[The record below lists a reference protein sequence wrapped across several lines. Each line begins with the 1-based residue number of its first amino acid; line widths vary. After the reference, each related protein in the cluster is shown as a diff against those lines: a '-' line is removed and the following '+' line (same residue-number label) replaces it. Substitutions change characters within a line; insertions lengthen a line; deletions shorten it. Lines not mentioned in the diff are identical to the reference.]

1 MTGPKNLEEIEQLYA
16 LRGGL
21 HYGEGVT
28 QIEHALQ
35 TAVLAEVDGAG
46 PGLIVAALLHDIGH
60 LFESEDDVAEG
71 RFDDRHEAVGARMLA
86 ALFPESVY
94 RPVSLHVA
102 AKRYLCFMEPQYWAG
117 LSPASQ
123 QSLRL
128 QGGPFDQ
135 AQAAAFERAPF
146 WQKAVDLRRFD
157 DMGKREEVSG
167 RAFADYLPMMRD
179 LLANVIRT

>member
-35 TAVLAEVDGAG
+35 TAVLAQVEGADSS
-46 PGLIVAALLHDIGH
+46 LTVAALLHDIGH
-60 LFESEDDVAEG
+60 LCESEEDVAEG

-94 RPVSLHVA
+94 RPVALHVA
-102 AKRYLCFMEPQYWAG
+102 AKRYLCFTEPQYWMG
-117 LSPASQ
+117 LSPASRR
-123 QSLRL
+123 SLEL

-135 AQAAAFERAPF
+135 GQAAAFERAPF
-146 WQKAVDLRRFD
+146 WREAVSLRRFD

-179 LLANVIRT
+179 LSAGVTKA

>member
-1 MTGPKNLEEIEQLYA
+1 MTGPKSLEEIEQLYA

-35 TAVLAEVDGAG
+35 TAILAQAQSAG

-60 LFESEDDVAEG
+60 LFESEEDVVEG
-71 RFDDRHEAVGARMLA
+71 RFDDRHEAVGARMLE

-94 RPVSLHVA
+94 RPVALHVA
-102 AKRYLCFMEPQYWAG
+102 AKRYLCFTEPQYWAG
-117 LSPASQ
+117 LSPASR

-135 AQAAAFERAPF
+135 AQATAFERAPF
-146 WQKAVDLRRFD
+146 WREAVHLRRFD

-167 RAFADYLPMMRD
+167 RAFVDYLPMMRD
-179 LLANVIRT
+179 LSAGVTKA